1 MFTSSTPRRVTG
13 ALGDRNLAV
22 KKWAPVVQRLNP
34 RITTDP
40 YWPTLAAKLE
50 TAHESGIDVVGLL
63 TDAAHQHPLPD
74 EMPAAAL
81 WSRVQ
86 LQTPTSDNGAT
97 NSLTSGLTG
106 QAESNPL
113 MLLTDEELDQHI
125 SELHQQLA
133 LVDTDAFIFSP
144 ATYRHEEPD
153 PEDTARRHRAAQEA
167 IRNAQHADHQLEAAV
182 EAAGTAATE
191 IHNARDEL
199 AATPRYRRGHR
210 RQLQARIDTLIVE
223 RNIRDRHHNS
233 ARTNAATLTVRQ
245 SSSPGQKTTGTTN
258 SPGTHNHRRMNN
270 FPKAR
275 PRPPSMKKPASAP
288 PTSASNWT
296 NTTPNSTAAAHWS
309 W

>member
-1 MFTSSTPRRVTG
+1 M
-13 ALGDRNLAV
+13 
-22 KKWAPVVQRLNP
+22 
-34 RITTDP
+34 
-40 YWPTLAAKLE
+40 
-50 TAHESGIDVVGLL
+50 GLL
-63 TDAAHQHPLPD
+63 TDAANQHPLPD

-144 ATYRHEEPD
+144 ATHRHEEPD

-191 IHNARDEL
+191 LHDARDEL

-233 ARTNAATLTVRQ
+233 ARTNARNAHREAVLVAGPEDDWHHQLTRHPQPPPNEQLPESQVEATVDEEASQRTTYFRQ
-245 SSSPGQKTTGTTN
+245 QLDEY
-258 SPGTHNHRRMNN
+258 HAEQHRRSTLELV
-270 FPKAR
+270 A
-275 PRPPSMKKPASAP
+275 AGWAP
-288 PTSASNWT
+288 TWSRCSTS
-296 NTTPNSTAAAHWS
+296 
-309 W
+309 